1 MVDDVLVIAKAL
13 ATTEKKAY
21 IRNNS
26 LELYAATILRVF
38 KGRWSK
44 GNDNDVVTCT
54 LGPG

>member
-1 MVDDVLVIAKAL
+1 MVDDVLVIAEEL
-13 ATTEKKAY
+13 AATEKKAY

-38 KGRWSK
+38 KGRWTK

>member
-38 KGRWSK
+38 KGRWTK
-44 GNDNDVVTCT
+44 GNANDVVTCT